1 MIALSWL
8 VAFLFA
14 VGIDFAYA
22 RWFISVAERRRAPA
36 CFFSAC
42 VTVLG
47 FLSVLVCLDTWSAIV
62 PAAVGHALGTWIAM
76 GKGEGKKDGT

>member
-1 MIALSWL
+1 MIAIWWL

-14 VGIDFAYA
+14 IGIDYAYA
-22 RWFISVAERRRAPA
+22 RWFLAVAERRRTPA
-36 CFFSAC
+36 CLFSAA

-62 PAAVGHALGTWIAM
+62 PAALGHSLGTWIAV
-76 GKGEGKKDGT
+76 GKREGGK